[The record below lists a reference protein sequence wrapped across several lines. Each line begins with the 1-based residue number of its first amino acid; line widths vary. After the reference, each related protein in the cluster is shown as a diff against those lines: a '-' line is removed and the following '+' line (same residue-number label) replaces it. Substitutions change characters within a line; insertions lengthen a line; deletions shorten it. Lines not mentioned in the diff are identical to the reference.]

1 MKPDREAY
9 AHALK
14 SLGVGPSAVYF
25 FDDLPANIAAARNV
39 GINAFLVR
47 GVAETEARL
56 RAEGLHFE
64 AVKPKR

>member
-14 SLGVGPSAVYF
+14 SLGVEPGAVYF
-25 FDDLPANIAAARNV
+25 FDDLPANVAAARDV

-56 RAEGLHFE
+56 RAEGLY
-64 AVKPKR
+64 